1 MKRFFEHPK
10 LAAAA
15 IAIVVLLVFVFA
27 SVQLSKTDGPM
38 GNIAKTAVAAIQKP
52 FASGIDALREQ
63 LARAI
68 TDESLRA
75 ENEALREEVERLQEE
90 LIENRLEGAELE
102 ELGKLQNAL
111 GTDELR
117 AEYTLKAAN
126 VLAFEGSDTF
136 NIFTIDVGTEAGV
149 MRDTIVVS
157 GAGLIGRVVETQHGS
172 SKVVAIIDQNNNIGF
187 QLTHNMDFLGVCRGD
202 GDGKLAGEMLDDTAR
217 VDVGDR
223 VITSGI
229 GGVYPAGVVIGT
241 VTKAEHT
248 KESNLLTVEIEPA
261 VYFAGIKKVALLL

>member
-1 MKRFFEHPK
+1 
-10 LAAAA
+10 
-15 IAIVVLLVFVFA
+15 
-27 SVQLSKTDGPM
+27 
-38 GNIAKTAVAAIQKP
+38 
-52 FASGIDALREQ
+52 
-63 LARAI
+63 
-68 TDESLRA
+68 
-75 ENEALREEVERLQEE
+75 
-90 LIENRLEGAELE
+90 
-102 ELGKLQNAL
+102 
-111 GTDELR
+111 
-117 AEYTLKAAN
+117 
-126 VLAFEGSDTF
+126 
-136 NIFTIDVGTEAGV
+136 VGTEAGV
-149 MRDTIVVS
+149 KRDTIVTS